1 MKTLH
6 RLVVVSAVGLLLSWT
21 ASLAGPLTGGSFG
34 LVGSAGGGGISTGG
48 GYVLSGWVA
57 SAGAGTSSG
66 EEFDLTCGLIGV
78 YVVTGGDAALKVELT
93 DDGLV
98 RIWWSPDLVG
108 YQLESSASVGS
119 SAIWTPVN
127 PPPAGSSY
135 FVEPVGPSRFY
146 RLRSP

>member
-1 MKTLH
+1 MKIPH
-6 RLVVVSAVGLLLSWT
+6 ASSVAGVFGLLLSWT
-21 ASLAGPLTGGSFG
+21 VTLAGPLTGGSFG
-34 LVGSAGGGGISTGG
+34 LIGSAGGGGVSTGG

-78 YVVTGGDAALKVELT
+78 YVVTGGDATLKVELT

-108 YQLESSASVGS
+108 YQLESSASLGS
-119 SAIWTPVN
+119 AAIWAPVN

-135 FVEPVGPSRFY
+135 FVEPVGPGRFY
-146 RLRSP
+146 RLRAP